1 MLIEEP
7 DKEEIKLYLCD
18 GHGCSMKYPEL
29 CYKNGGEC
37 IHTVDPEH
45 SIKKKLGDIFPETI
59 WHNPLPG
66 KLQNEEV
73 DSARVLKYFQRIR
86 Q

>member
-7 DKEEIKLYLCD
+7 AKEEIKLYLCD
-18 GHGCSMKYPEL
+18 GRGCSMKYPEL

-37 IHTVDPEH
+37 IHTIDPEH

-59 WHNPLPG
+59 WHNPLRG
-66 KLQNEEV
+66 KLQIEEV
-73 DSARVLKYFQRIR
+73 DSARVLKYFQRIS